1 MSRRPTATIDRDA
14 RWLLPEGIEEALPK
28 MAWRLERLRRRIL
41 ELYDS
46 WGYDLVIPPLIE
58 YTDSLLIGAGHDL
71 ELDTFKLVDQLSGRT
86 MGVRADMTPQVA
98 RIDAHRMNRS
108 GPVRLCYLG
117 AVVHTRP
124 GPFGGSRSPL
134 QLGAELYGHRGL
146 EADLEI
152 LELLLATLDRIEL
165 SQPLSI
171 DLGHVGIV
179 HGVAAA
185 SGLGTEDEADLF
197 EMLQRKSVPDIEAR
211 LDALDLP
218 PEADAMWRSLA
229 DLHGEREVIA
239 RARHELVPAG
249 NAVSEALDHLEGLAD
264 VLAER
269 RPDVRLHF
277 DLAEVRG
284 YHYHTGVV
292 FAAYV
297 SGEGEEIARGG
308 RYDGIGEA
316 FGRARPATG
325 FSTDL
330 RRLATLAAADAADAV
345 DWPGAIAAPAGGDAA
360 LVQRVADLR
369 AGGERV
375 IAMLPG
381 QQESPEVLGCD
392 RQLVQRD
399 GHWFVEEL

>member
-1 MSRRPTATIDRDA
+1 MSRRPLATADRGG
-14 RWLLPEGIEEALPK
+14 RWLLPEGIEEALPA
-28 MAWRLERLRRRIL
+28 MAWRLERLRRHIL
-41 ELYDS
+41 DLYDR

-71 ELDTFKLVDQLSGRT
+71 ELDTFKLIDQLSGRT

-98 RIDAHRMNRS
+98 RIDAHRLNHS

-124 GPFGGSRSPL
+124 GSFGGSRSPL

-146 EADLEI
+146 AADLDV
-152 LELLLATLDRIEL
+152 LELLLATLDCIEL

-185 SGLGTEDEADLF
+185 SGLGGDDEAELF

-211 LDALDLP
+211 LDALELS
-218 PEADAMWRSLA
+218 PEADSMWRSLA
-229 DLHGEREVIA
+229 DLHGGREVIA
-239 RARHELVPAG
+239 RARHELAAAG
-249 NAVSEALDHLEGLAD
+249 DTVSEALDHLERLAD
-264 VLAER
+264 ALAEG

-330 RRLATLAAADAADAV
+330 RRLATLAAADEAG
-345 DWPGAIAAPAGGDAA
+345 WPGAIAAPADGDAA
-360 LVQRVADLR
+360 LAERIAELR

-375 IAMLPG
+375 IAMLPE
-381 QQESPEVLGCD
+381 QEAGPETLGCD
-392 RQLVQRD
+392 RQLVHRD
-399 GHWFVEEL
+399 GYWVVEEL

>member
-1 MSRRPTATIDRDA
+1 MSRRPDSAVDRGA
-14 RWLLPEGIEEALPK
+14 RWLLPEGVEEALPA

-41 ELYDS
+41 GLYDR

-98 RIDAHRMNRS
+98 RIDAHRLNRS

-124 GPFGGSRSPL
+124 GPFGGGRSPL

-152 LELLLATLDRIEL
+152 LELLLATLDCIEL
-165 SQPLSI
+165 SQPVSI

-185 SGLGTEDEADLF
+185 SGLDGEDEAELF

-211 LDALDLP
+211 LDALGLP
-218 PEADAMWRSLA
+218 PAADAMWRALA
-229 DLHGEREVIA
+229 DLHGEREVIG
-239 RARHELVPAG
+239 RARDELAAAG
-249 NAVSEALDHLEGLAD
+249 GTVAEALDHLERLAD
-264 VLAER
+264 ALAAR
-269 RPDVRLHF
+269 RADVRLHF

-297 SGEGEEIARGG
+297 AGEGEEIARGG

-330 RRLATLAAADAADAV
+330 RRLATLVGTDDA
-345 DWPGAIAAPAGGDAA
+345 DWPGAIAAPAKDDPA
-360 LVQRVADLR
+360 LAQRIAELR

-375 IAMLPG
+375 IAMLPD
-381 QQESPEVLGCD
+381 QQEGPEALGCD
-392 RQLVQRD
+392 RRLVQRD

>member
-1 MSRRPTATIDRDA
+1 MTRVPASGDPGG
-14 RWLLPEGIEEALPK
+14 RWLLPEGIEEALPP

-41 ELYDS
+41 DLYDR
-46 WGYDLVIPPLIE
+46 WGYDLVIPPLLE
-58 YTDSLLIGAGHDL
+58 YTDSLLIGAGHEL

-98 RIDAHRMNRS
+98 RIDAHRLNRG

-124 GPFGGSRSPL
+124 GPVGGSRSPL

-146 EADLEI
+146 EADLEV
-152 LELLLATLDRIEL
+152 LQLLLATLECVELDRPVSL
-165 SQPLSI
+165 

-179 HGVAAA
+179 HAVAAA
-185 SGLGTEDEADLF
+185 SGLDAADEAALF
-197 EMLQRKSVPDIEAR
+197 EMLQRKSAPDIEAR
-211 LDALDLP
+211 LETLDLP
-218 PEADAMWRSLA
+218 PEADAMWRALV
-229 DLHGEREVIA
+229 DLHGDRDVIA
-239 RARHELVPAG
+239 RARRELAPAG
-249 NAVSEALDHLEGLAD
+249 EPVREALDHLER
-264 VLAER
+264 LAEALAR
-269 RPDVRLHF
+269 THADVRLHF

-297 SGEGEEIARGG
+297 PGEGEEIARGG

-330 RRLATLAAADAADAV
+330 RRLAVLSAIEEAA
-345 DWPGAIAAPAGGDAA
+345 WPGAIAAPAHGDDGLA
-360 LVQRVADLR
+360 RRIGELR
-369 AGGERV
+369 AAGERV
-375 IAMLPG
+375 IAMLPD
-381 QQESPEVLGCD
+381 QEEGPAALGCD
-392 RQLVQRD
+392 RRLVQRE
-399 GHWFVEEL
+399 GQWIVEEL

>member
-1 MSRRPTATIDRDA
+1 MSRDPASEDRGG
-14 RWLLPEGIEEALPK
+14 RWLLPEGIEEALPET
-28 MAWRLERLRRRIL
+28 AWRLERLRRRIL
-41 ELYDS
+41 ELYDR

-58 YTDSLLIGAGHDL
+58 YTDSLLVGVGHDL

-86 MGVRADMTPQVA
+86 MGLRADMTPQVA
-98 RIDAHRMNRS
+98 RIDAHRLGRE

-146 EADLEI
+146 EADLEV
-152 LELLLATLDRIEL
+152 LQLLLATLDCVEPP
-165 SQPLSI
+165 QPLVL

-185 SGLGTEDEADLF
+185 SGLDAADEAALF
-197 EMLQRKSVPDIEAR
+197 EALQRKSTPDLEAR
-211 LDALDLP
+211 LDVLGLP
-218 PEADAMWRSLA
+218 PAVDAMWRALA

-239 RARHELVPAG
+239 RARQELAPAG
-249 NAVSEALDHLEGLAD
+249 DAVGDALDHLAGLAD
-264 VLAER
+264 AVAR
-269 RPDVRLHF
+269 ARPEVRLHF

-292 FAAYV
+292 FAVYLP
-297 SGEGEEIARGG
+297 GEGEEIARGG
-308 RYDGIGEA
+308 RYDGIGA
-316 FGRARPATG
+316 VFGRARPATG

-330 RRLATLAAADAADAV
+330 RRLAAFCADD
-345 DWPGAIAAPAGGDAA
+345 DTWPGAIAAPTSDDPA
-360 LVQRVADLR
+360 LAQRVAELR
-369 AGGERV
+369 TAGERV

-381 QQESPEVLGCD
+381 QGPAPEALGCD
-392 RQLVQRD
+392 RHLVERD
-399 GHWFVEEL
+399 GDWFVEEL

>member
-1 MSRRPTATIDRDA
+1 MSRLPASEDPGG
-14 RWLLPEGIEEALPK
+14 RWLLPEGIEEALPA
-28 MAWRLERLRRRIL
+28 MAWRLERLRHRIL
-41 ELYDS
+41 ALYDR

-58 YTDSLLIGAGHDL
+58 YTDSLLIGAGHEL

-98 RIDAHRMNRS
+98 RIDAHRLGRS

-124 GPFGGSRSPL
+124 GPLGGSRSPL

-146 EADLEI
+146 EADLEV
-152 LELLLATLDRIEL
+152 LQLLLATLDCVEL
-165 SQPLSI
+165 QRDVSI

-185 SGLGTEDEADLF
+185 SGLDAADEAELF
-197 EMLQRKSVPDIEAR
+197 EMLQRKSAPDIEAR
-211 LDALDLP
+211 LDALDLA
-218 PEADAMWRSLA
+218 PEADAMWRALV
-229 DLHGEREVIA
+229 DLHGDREVVA
-239 RARHELVPAG
+239 RARRELAPAG
-249 NAVSEALDHLEGLAD
+249 APVSEALEHLERLAD
-264 VLAER
+264 ALAVAR
-269 RPDVRLHF
+269 GDVRLHF

-297 SGEGEEIARGG
+297 AGEGEEIARGG

-330 RRLATLAAADAADAV
+330 RRLAVLSGSEEA
-345 DWPGAIAAPAGGDAA
+345 DWPGAIAAPADGDGDLTARIA
-360 LVQRVADLR
+360 ELR
-369 AGGERV
+369 AAGERV
-375 IAMLPG
+375 VAMLPG
-381 QQESPEVLGCD
+381 QEAGPGALGCD

-399 GHWFVEEL
+399 GHWVVEEL

>member
-1 MSRRPTATIDRDA
+1 MSRRPDSAVDRGA
-14 RWLLPEGIEEALPK
+14 RWLLPEGVEEALPA

-41 ELYDS
+41 GLYDR

-98 RIDAHRMNRS
+98 RIDAHRLNRS

-124 GPFGGSRSPL
+124 GPFGGGRSPL

-152 LELLLATLDRIEL
+152 LELLLATLDCIEL
-165 SQPLSI
+165 SQPVSI

-185 SGLGTEDEADLF
+185 SGLDIVDEAELF

-211 LDALDLP
+211 LDALGLP
-218 PEADAMWRSLA
+218 PAADAMWRALA
-229 DLHGEREVIA
+229 DLHGEREVIG
-239 RARHELVPAG
+239 RARDELAAAG
-249 NAVSEALDHLEGLAD
+249 GTVAEALDHLERLAD
-264 VLAER
+264 ALAAR
-269 RPDVRLHF
+269 RADVRLHF

-297 SGEGEEIARGG
+297 AGEGEEIARGG

-316 FGRARPATG
+316 FGRARSATG

-330 RRLATLAAADAADAV
+330 RRLATLVGTDDA
-345 DWPGAIAAPAGGDAA
+345 DWPGAIAAPAEDDPA
-360 LVQRVADLR
+360 LAQRIAELR

-375 IAMLPG
+375 IAMLPD
-381 QQESPEVLGCD
+381 QQEGPEALGCD
-392 RQLVQRD
+392 RRLVQRD